1 MTSNG
6 QGMTTGDNGL
16 RPQPVF
22 GGAPRMRRRRDSFWA
37 VIPAGGSGTRL
48 WPLSRAQRPK
58 FLLPLLGNRSL
69 LQQTADRLSPL
80 ADPTRTMVVCG
91 PAHAAS
97 VARQL
102 PSVPE
107 GQLIVEPAPRGSL
120 PAIALA
126 TALIARLDPE
136 AIVGAFA
143 ADHDVADPATLLMAV
158 QTASLAA
165 KDGRLVTIGIEPTR
179 PETGYGY
186 IERTSEVVAHTDR
199 AADLPS
205 PSVAY
210 AAAQFHE
217 KPDLERA
224 TAYVASGR
232 YLWNASMF
240 IFTAGTLMT
249 SLEVYQP
256 DLFAAVGRIADAWN
270 TPDREPVMAEVWST
284 LHPMNIDE
292 GIMEL
297 AAADG
302 KVAVVPADFGWSDVG
317 DWHGLGEL
325 IEHDGLGNS
334 VRGDFIQLET
344 RDSVVWSETGR
355 IVALIGLNN
364 VVVVDTEDALLVI
377 DRSRAQDVRRVVD
390 ELKAQA
396 RHELS

>member
-1 MTSNG
+1 MSDGPGAVPAENG
-6 QGMTTGDNGL
+6 RMSTTA
-16 RPQPVF
+16 V
-22 GGAPRMRRRRDSFWA
+22 APRMRRQRDSFWA

-69 LQQTADRLSPL
+69 LQQTADRLAPL

-91 PAHAAS
+91 SAHAAA

-102 PSVPE
+102 PAVPE
-107 GQLIVEPAPRGSL
+107 GQVIVEPAPRGSL
-120 PAIALA
+120 PAIALS

-143 ADHDVADPATLLMAV
+143 ADHDVADPATLLVAV
-158 QTASLAA
+158 QTATRAA
-165 KDGRLVTIGIEPTR
+165 RAGRLVTVGIEPTR

-186 IERTSEVVAHTDR
+186 IERSTEIVARLDRGPDGTSPT
-199 AADLPS
+199 
-205 PSVAY
+205 VAY
-210 AAAQFHE
+210 AAMGFHE
-217 KPDLERA
+217 KPDLDRA
-224 TAYVASGR
+224 TAYVESGR

-240 IFTAGTLMT
+240 IFQAGTLLE
-249 SLEVYQP
+249 SLARYQP
-256 DLFAAVGRIADAWN
+256 AVSAAVARIAAAWD
-270 TPDREPVMAEVWST
+270 TPEREPVMAEVWASLPT
-284 LHPMNIDE
+284 ANIDE
-292 GIMEL
+292 GIMEP
-297 AAADG
+297 AAAAG
-302 KVAVVPADFGWSDVG
+302 EVAVVPADFGWSDVG

-334 VRGDFIQLET
+334 VRGDFLQLET
-344 RDSVVWSETGR
+344 RDCVVWSETGR
-355 IVALIGLNN
+355 IVALIGMEN

-390 ELKAQA
+390 ELKAQS

>member
-1 MTSNG
+1 
-6 QGMTTGDNGL
+6 MTTDHGPVSGNGVT
-16 RPQPVF
+16 RPNAVL

-91 PAHAAS
+91 PSHAAA

-126 TALIARLDPE
+126 TALIARIDPD

-165 KDGRLVTIGIEPTR
+165 KAGRLVTIGIEPTR

-186 IERTSEVVAHTDR
+186 IERTGEVVAHSDR
-199 AADLPS
+199 SAEPPS
-205 PSVAY
+205 PGTAY
-210 AAAQFHE
+210 AAARFHE

-224 TAYVASGR
+224 TAYVETGR

-249 SLEVYQP
+249 NLERYQP
-256 DLFAAVGRIADAWN
+256 ELFAAVNRIADAWD
-270 TPDREPVMAEVWST
+270 TPDREPVMAEVWSA
-284 LHPMNIDE
+284 LQVMNIDE
-292 GIMEL
+292 GIMEP

-302 KVAVVPADFGWSDVG
+302 TVAVVPADFGWSDVG

-334 VRGDFIQLET
+334 VRGDFLQLET

-355 IVALIGLNN
+355 VVALIGMEN

-377 DRSRAQDVRRVVD
+377 DRSRAQDVRKVVD